1 MFSIFPFTSP
11 YFARN
16 RFDPLLQLYT
26 LSNKQIVCVDDLHI
40 HCQCQ
45 LYYNYTVSDDIS
57 MQRALNYH
65 IVTYKSLNIHSLSLF
80 LSPTFPPPLYF
91 PLPFSLYPHSPS
103 PLSSPHRILTMVQS
117 SLQTVAHQLSLPV
130 SQSFNTKNF
139 PVIIFKLFKKRLI
152 LTQK

>member
-1 MFSIFPFTSP
+1 MFSFFPFTSP

-65 IVTYKSLNIHSLSLF
+65 IVTYKSLNIHSLSLS
-80 LSPTFPPPLYF
+80 LS
-91 PLPFSLYPHSPS
+91 LPHLPSPSLLPS
-103 PLSSPHRILTMVQS
+103 PLFSISPLPLPPLLPTQDIDNGAIITPDSSPS
-117 SLQTVAHQLSLPV
+117 AV
-130 SQSFNTKNF
+130 STSKSKF
-139 PVIIFKLFKKRLI
+139 
-152 LTQK
+152 